1 MVLSL
6 LTEAIMLKFY
16 VYAYLRNKDSKTAKA
31 GTPYY
36 IGKGTGN
43 RAWKHCGN
51 DSTHPPTDSKY
62 IVILESNLT
71 NIGAFALE
79 RRMIKWYGRISNGT
93 GILRNKTD
101 GGEGTAGYKQS
112 ADHIKKRCKPRGK
125 TLKVAL
131 TLTCACCAKEFVKEY
146 GQNSKFLLDPQKYC
160 SYDCSNKSRP
170 KRLSKCAN
178 CGKEI
183 RFTNLT
189 RHYTSC
195 INKNATKQSST
206 KDIRL

>member
-1 MVLSL
+1 
-6 LTEAIMLKFY
+6 MLRFY
-16 VYAYLRNKDSKTAKA
+16 VYAYLRNKDSQTAKA

-43 RAWKHCGN
+43 RAWQHCTN
-51 DSTHPPTDSKY
+51 DAVHPPTDPRF
-62 IVILESNLT
+62 IVILERNLT
-71 NIGAFALE
+71 NVGAFAIE
-79 RRMIKWYGRISNGT
+79 RKMIKWYGRIDNGT

-112 ADHIKKRCKPRGK
+112 AEHIKKRCKPRSK
-125 TLKVAL
+125 RPKVVL
-131 TLTCACCAKEFVKEY
+131 TLTCQCCGKQFTKEY
-146 GQNSKFLLDPQKYC
+146 GAKSKLLNTPQKYC
-160 SYDCSNKSRP
+160 SHTCSNKSRP
-170 KRLSKCAN
+170 NKVSKCSI
-178 CGKEI
+178 CGKQI